1 MKNKTFWESVKCAI
15 KGQIYGYKT
24 EKNFRTYTFIV
35 IFFTIINILLKVH
48 PLAYLYLIV
57 SGLGAFSLE
66 CINTAI
72 EHLCNLITEK
82 YDEKIKNIVDKII
95 IYGIMKKQSINGL
108 LVKRLTHMPFTHAF
122 MGSNPVRVTI

>member
-35 IFFTIINILLKVH
+35 LFFTIINILLKVH

-72 EHLCNLITEK
+72 EHLCNLITKE
-82 YDEKIKNIVDKII
+82 YDEKIKNIKDLAAGGVL
-95 IYGIMKKQSINGL
+95 YFGY
-108 LVKRLTHMPFTHAF
+108 AF
-122 MGSNPVRVTI
+122 FIGEFLIVGYYLWKMLI